1 MRVLVECYPDAAVLR
16 AIGVTKKHLRHERC
30 KGEVVKRVLKLD
42 RAVGVIDED
51 PGSAQPRDLNNYKEK
66 EAAEGLRLLVRHGS
80 ADRRLIV
87 VCPRLEDWLIAR
99 AIAVGIK
106 PQDYDLPSDPHR
118 LHGIPHYEDRQTFQ
132 QFLTELTGRDAEGMG
147 LLRQWVQQAK

>member
-1 MRVLVECYPDAAVLR
+1 VAVLADSDDDAAEAL
-16 AIGVTKKHLRHERC
+16 ATLHERD
-30 KGEVVKRVLKLD
+30 VVGVARDDDDVGD
-42 RAVGVIDED
+42 VAQPEHVGVIEED
-51 PGSAQPRDLNNYKEK
+51 PGSAQPRDLASYDEIQ
-66 EAAEGLRLLVRHGS
+66 AAGGLRLLVRHGS
-80 ADRRLIV
+80 ADRKLIV

-99 AIAVGIK
+99 AVSSGIRL
-106 PQDYDLPSDPHR
+106 QDYGLPGDPHR

>member
-16 AIGVTKKHLRHERC
+16 ALGVTKKQLLHERC
-30 KGEVVKRVLKLD
+30 KGEVVKRVRKLD
-42 RAVGVIDED
+42 CAIGVIDED
-51 PGSAQPRDLNNYKEK
+51 PRSAQPRDLNNYDEE
-66 EAAEGLRLLVRHGS
+66 EAAGGLRLLVRHGS
-80 ADRRLIV
+80 ADRKLIV

-99 AIAVGIK
+99 AVSSGIRL
-106 PQDYDLPSDPHR
+106 QDYGLPGDPHR